1 MGKYRTGKSFFVNRV
16 LLDQKKGGFQVGP
29 TINPCTKG
37 LWLWKKTI
45 QSESNKNMDMI
56 LIDTE
61 GFGGMDENAN
71 HDSRIFL
78 FSLLLSSYFI
88 YNSVGSIDENAINT
102 LNLIINLAK
111 DIQTKTNNSSED
123 ESQFPSFLWIVRDF
137 TLKLVDKNESS
148 ITSRQYL

>member
-1 MGKYRTGKSFFVNRV
+1 VNRV
-16 LLDQKKGGFQVGP
+16 LLNTKKSGFQVGP

-37 LWLWKKTI
+37 LWTTDENLET
-45 QSESNKNMDMI
+45 I

-78 FSLLLSSYFI
+78 FSLLLTSSFI
-88 YNSVGSIDENAINT
+88 YNSTGSIDENAINT

-111 DIQTKTNNSSED
+111 DIESKSGRSGEDSSH
-123 ESQFPSFLWIVRDF
+123 FPSFLWVVRDF
-137 TLKLVDKNESS
+137 TLRLVDKSGN
-148 ITSRQYL
+148 